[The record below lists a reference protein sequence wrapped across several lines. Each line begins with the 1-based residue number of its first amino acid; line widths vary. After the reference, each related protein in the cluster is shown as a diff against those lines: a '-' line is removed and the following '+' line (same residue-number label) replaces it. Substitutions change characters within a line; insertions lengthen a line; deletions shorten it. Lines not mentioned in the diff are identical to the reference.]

1 MADAGTTDIGAGDPA
16 GKYPVFVIDQ
26 EVCAGH
32 GRCYTLA
39 PDSFTADDSGY
50 GVASGRA
57 EDGRDSA
64 RLSRILA
71 SCPEQA
77 ISIEYRAD

>member
-1 MADAGTTDIGAGDPA
+1 MASTGVAEPENHST
-16 GKYPVFVIDQ
+16 VFVIDQ

-39 PDSFTADDSGY
+39 PESFTADDSGY

-57 EDGRDSA
+57 EDGRDPG
-64 RLSRILA
+64 RLSRLQA

>member
-1 MADAGTTDIGAGDPA
+1 VADPA
-16 GKYPVFVIDQ
+16 GKSPVFVIDQ

-32 GRCYTLA
+32 GRCYTVA
-39 PDSFTADDSGY
+39 PESFTADDSGY
-50 GVASGRA
+50 GVPTGRA
-57 EDGRDSA
+57 EDSRDQA
-64 RLSRILA
+64 GLSRIVA

>member
-1 MADAGTTDIGAGDPA
+1 MADAGTTDVRAGDPA
-16 GKYPVFVIDQ
+16 GKYPAFAIDP
-26 EVCAGH
+26 EICAGH

-39 PDSFTADDSGY
+39 PESFAADDSGY
-50 GVASGRA
+50 GIASGRA

-77 ISIEYRAD
+77 ISIEYRAE

>member
-1 MADAGTTDIGAGDPA
+1 MDEPENHSPA
-16 GKYPVFVIDQ
+16 FVIDQ

-32 GRCYTLA
+32 GRCYTVA

-57 EDGRDSA
+57 EDGSDQG

>member
-1 MADAGTTDIGAGDPA
+1 MADTATAEPA
-16 GKYPVFVIDQ
+16 NRSPVFVIDQ

-39 PDSFTADDSGY
+39 PESFTADDSGY
-50 GVASGRA
+50 GVASGRP
-57 EDGRDSA
+57 EDGRDPG
-64 RLSRILA
+64 RLNRILA

-77 ISIEYRAD
+77 ISIDYRAD

>member
-1 MADAGTTDIGAGDPA
+1 MADPA
-16 GKYPVFVIDQ
+16 GKSPVFVIDQ
-26 EVCAGH
+26 EICSGH
-32 GRCYTLA
+32 GRCFTLA

-50 GVASGRA
+50 GVATGRA
-57 EDGRDSA
+57 ENDREPA
-64 RLSRILA
+64 ELSRIIA

>member
-1 MADAGTTDIGAGDPA
+1 MADTAANDAA

-26 EVCAGH
+26 EACAGH

-39 PDSFTADDSGY
+39 PESFTADDSGY

-57 EDGRDSA
+57 EDGSDPA
-64 RLSRILA
+64 RLSRIPA